1 MLITENEQPQTAKQ
15 SAKKPKGGRPEK
27 VIKKDA
33 TLVVRMTQTERM
45 LIAGKAREAGM
56 SPSEWFRKAAK
67 AAKVIARFKPE
78 DAAILRMLTGMANN
92 LNQLTKL
99 AHQEGLLSVQRRCRE
114 LISEIDETLKYL
126 SKHDRKSNER

>member
-1 MLITENEQPQTAKQ
+1 MPTIANNPPQTTGQTAK
-15 SAKKPKGGRPEK
+15 KHKGGRPEK

-56 SPSEWFRKAAK
+56 SASEWFRKAAK
-67 AAKVIARFKPE
+67 TAKVVARFSPE
-78 DAAILRMLTGMANN
+78 DAAVLRTLSGLANN

-114 LISEIDETLKYL
+114 LMDGIDDTLKNL
-126 SKHDRKSNER
+126 GKDDRKSNDR

>member
-1 MLITENEQPQTAKQ
+1 K
-15 SAKKPKGGRPEK
+15 K

-45 LIAGKAREAGM
+45 LITGRAREAGM

-67 AAKVIARFKPE
+67 STSVVARFSPQ
-78 DAAILRMLTGMANN
+78 DAATLRTLSGLANN

-114 LISEIDETLKYL
+114 LVSEIDETLKNL
-126 SKHDRKSNER
+126 GKE